1 MGGSVT
7 KTFVSRVSG
16 RKDLRD
22 FISVPYTIMSK
33 DPYWVPPLRIEVK
46 RRLDARRNPFFQHAD
61 VELLLARRGKTA
73 VARAAVFIDYHYDRI
88 HGENDLLFGWFDCID
103 CQETMVSLTEVMV
116 DAARRHGRRRIVGPY
131 TFSINEEAGL
141 LVEGFDTRHTIMT
154 PHNPPWY
161 ANLLETA
168 GFTKLQDLLAYSWS
182 AEQGIPERLKLV
194 SERALSRLGTEIT
207 HIMIDRFD
215 DEIRALHRIYND
227 AFEGVWGQV
236 PLTFEEFRKMGENF
250 RKVGEPRLTLVV
262 RVNGEPAGFGLSL
275 PDWNQALTKVRGRL
289 FPLGLIRIFMARRN
303 IDLARFIVLAVSK
316 RFRGRG
322 FEAAIIHYTIKSI
335 RDLGYTK
342 GELSMVTESNRP
354 MRRIIE
360 GTVGSPIYKRFR
372 VFEKKVD

>member
-1 MGGSVT
+1 
-7 KTFVSRVSG
+7 
-16 RKDLRD
+16 
-22 FISVPYTIMSK
+22 MSK